1 MTAMRPFD
9 KSCLDGQCSEKLCL
23 EMKRELGFFSF
34 FGEQEMEAVSPF
46 FNCRTLAERSIL
58 WQSGD
63 PCGFTAFIV
72 SGKVQIKI
80 DTEFPGK
87 QVVVGVFT
95 RGAVIGANCAVG
107 KAARN
112 TTAMAMEDSGLILI
126 THDNFEKL
134 IADQPVVGVKLLRGM
149 LLSETIRLQQAY
161 SRLASIF

>member
-1 MTAMRPFD
+1 M
-9 KSCLDGQCSEKLCL
+9 

-34 FGEQEMEAVSPF
+34 FSEGEMEAASPF
-46 FNCRTLAERSIL
+46 FNCRTLPARSIL

-63 PCGFTAFIV
+63 LCEFVAFIV

-87 QVVVGVFT
+87 QVVVGVFS

-107 KAARN
+107 KASRN

-134 IADQPVVGVKLLRGM
+134 IADQPTVGVKLLRGM

-161 SRLASIF
+161 ARLASIF